1 MKKLQVFSFH
11 LHWITLC
18 CFLLPFF
25 YDSCSNEKKPENIS
39 ADSAA
44 VVIPVDTL
52 IEDSILQNN
61 NSTDSTKLISIDTT
75 VLEPTNQKDE
85 FLSETIIKK
94 SPILKLILTPN
105 KNTYTGL
112 ATIINTIPFVRLS
125 ATAITFILLVI
136 GLLAKLTDKNA
147 LKIFLILEISSFLFL
162 IFACPPLLG
171 YNLLWGYWICLLC
184 ITILTI
190 LDAYILYKQK
200 RKEK

>member
-1 MKKLQVFSFH
+1 
-11 LHWITLC
+11 
-18 CFLLPFF
+18 LPFF

-112 ATIINTIPFVRLS
+112 ATIINTIPFVSLFAS
-125 ATAITFILLVI
+125 TITLLLLLI
-136 GLLAKLTDKNA
+136 GLLSKLIDKKA
-147 LKIFLILEISSFLFL
+147 IKIFLILEICAATFLFIASPYMIFDYEILWVYWMCMVCIIVL
-162 IFACPPLLG
+162 IL
-171 YNLLWGYWICLLC
+171 I
-184 ITILTI
+184 
-190 LDAYILYKQK
+190 DAYILYKQK